1 MISLWEESQFWRIL
15 INCIGAISIV
25 IGVWLIVK
33 ILRSFILGKNQKK
46 NLQKQYV
53 DLKQLPSV
61 FKDIVQIAFEV
72 NNPQEVKISILDQ
85 SENLITLVYD
95 ELSDH
100 GLHVENFDSKKMKDG
115 NYHLELIT
123 PNQRILRKIVI
134 KN

>member
-53 DLKQLPSV
+53 VLKQLPSV

-72 NNPQEVKISILDQ
+72 NNPQEVKISI
-85 SENLITLVYD
+85 
-95 ELSDH
+95 
-100 GLHVENFDSKKMKDG
+100 FC
-115 NYHLELIT
+115 
-123 PNQRILRKIVI
+123 QRGWWF
-134 KN
+134 

>member
-1 MISLWEESQFWRIL
+1 MEDSNQLYWSNFHYWCLVNSKVCVALFW
-15 INCIGAISIV
+15 
-25 IGVWLIVK
+25 VK
-33 ILRSFILGKNQKK
+33 IKK
-46 NLQKQYV
+46 ELTKAV
-53 DLKQLPSV
+53 CCFKTITSV

-72 NNPQEVKISILDQ
+72 NNPQKVKISILDQ

-115 NYHLELIT
+115 NYRLELIT
-123 PNQRILRKIVI
+123 SNQRILRKIVI